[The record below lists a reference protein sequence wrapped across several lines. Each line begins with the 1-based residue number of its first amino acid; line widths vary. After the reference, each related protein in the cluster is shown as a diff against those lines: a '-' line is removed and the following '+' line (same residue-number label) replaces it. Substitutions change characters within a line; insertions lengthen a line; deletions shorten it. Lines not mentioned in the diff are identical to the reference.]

1 MPIILPD
8 KLIDPSILEENNI
21 FTMSPDRAS
30 SQDIRP
36 LKVAIVNLMPAK
48 EETEVQLV
56 KMLANTALQIKI
68 DFLTTASY
76 RSRHVEHQRLD
87 RLYKTFEEIKGEKYD
102 AMIITGAPVERLDYK
117 DILYWDELR
126 DILDYARENVYST
139 LFICW
144 AAQAALYHYYG
155 VEARTAEKKIFGVF
169 EFEKKGHAKV
179 LKGFDDIFA
188 QPHSRHTYVAEEDLA
203 GLEDLVVLAGRPDT
217 GVALV
222 ASEDNRLLFNFGHWE
237 YDKGTLDK
245 EYRRDREKGI
255 ATDPPLHYYRNEDP
269 DQGIR
274 VSWRSAGNLFFS
286 NWLNY
291 CVYQETPFSVDQI
304 KAKSVSKFGGSS
316 LADADHFEQV
326 KQIIQADHDR
336 RVVIV
341 SAPGKRRQEDVK
353 LTDRLIHD
361 YELKRDREDIRRVID
376 RLEEVLSQNEKE
388 KKENTEEIAGR
399 FRDIVDQLGLGPGV
413 REGLDKDLNDLA
425 FARDRD
431 YIVSRG
437 EYINA
442 KIMSAYLGYDLVDA
456 KDLIRVGPDGRVDL
470 EETRRLIREKIKEK
484 DRVVVPGFYGA
495 DNYGKIVTF
504 PRGGSDFTGSLLASS
519 LDSSVYENWTDV
531 DGVMTADPQKDRT
544 ARKIPRLSYEEL
556 SEIVDRGAAIYQRE
570 AIDPVREKNIVL
582 RFLNTNNAAGTGTE
596 VRD

>member
-1 MPIILPD
+1 MPIILPE

-21 FTMSPDRAS
+21 FTMSPDRAA

-56 KMLANTALQIKI
+56 KMLANTALQIQI

-76 RSRHVEHQRLD
+76 QSRHAEQERLD
-87 RLYKTFEEIKGEKYD
+87 SLYKTFEEIRGQKYD
-102 AMIITGAPVERLDYK
+102 AMIITGAPVEALDYQ

-126 DILDYARENVYST
+126 EILDYARENVYST

-144 AAQAALYHYYG
+144 AAQAALHHYYG
-155 VEARTAEKKIFGVF
+155 VEARLAEKKIFGVF

-179 LKGFDDIFA
+179 LKGFDDVFA
-188 QPHSRHTYVAEEDLA
+188 QPHSRHTYVAEEDLL

-217 GVALV
+217 GVALA
-222 ASEDNRLLFNFGHWE
+222 ASKDNRLLFNFGHWE

-245 EYRRDREKGI
+245 EYRRDLEKGL
-255 ATDPPLHYYRNEDP
+255 ADDLPTNYYRNEDP

-304 KAKSVSKFGGSS
+304 KAKSVAKFGGSS
-316 LADADHFEQV
+316 LADADHFARV
-326 KQIIQADHDR
+326 KHIVQSDQDR

-341 SAPGKRRQEDVK
+341 SAPGKRRKEDIK

-376 RLEEVLSQNEKE
+376 RLQRVLAEYDKE
-388 KKENTEEIAGR
+388 TRENAKEIADR
-399 FRDIVDQLGLGPGV
+399 FRDIVDQLGLGTQV
-413 REGLDKDLNDLA
+413 RAGLDKDLDDLA
-425 FARDRD
+425 SAQDRD

-442 KIMSAYLGYDLVDA
+442 KIMSAFLGYKLVDA

-470 EETRRLIREKIKEK
+470 EETRRLIRDKIGEK

-495 DNYGKIVTF
+495 DSYGKIVTF
-504 PRGGSDFTGSLLASS
+504 PRGGSDFTGSLLASA
-519 LDSSVYENWTDV
+519 LDSAVYENWTDV

-556 SEIVDRGAAIYQRE
+556 SEIIDRGAAIYQRE

-582 RFLNTNNAAGTGTE
+582 RFLNTNNATGTGTE